1 MLSNYLLSVLLL
13 KNICAKFTLPLYE
26 VELVLSVRKLEVIES
41 KFKTT
46 VQQLRIQADQDTN
59 EQAQGASVPMS
70 FLLNS
75 HRQQILE
82 KPLKLSEVLEQTMQS
97 QFVNM
102 LYVCLFAPF
111 IHPDTPKAYEFPRS
125 IPTSQQEQIP
135 HADLVEHVLK
145 YRRYMELK

>member
-1 MLSNYLLSVLLL
+1 
-13 KNICAKFTLPLYE
+13 
-26 VELVLSVRKLEVIES
+26 
-41 KFKTT
+41 
-46 VQQLRIQADQDTN
+46 
-59 EQAQGASVPMS
+59 
-70 FLLNS
+70 
-75 HRQQILE
+75 
-82 KPLKLSEVLEQTMQS
+82 MQS